1 MHFTLHITLLNKPP
15 RSGAFARAA
24 TWKSAPPRSPRILLP
39 HRWNKTTATRLRI
52 CFQRLLQARLPQMLR
67 STWLL
72 TPPHLTLS
80 ILFRPGASQLPGG
93 ISSSKTLVDYL
104 CGCWSRVP
112 GSGSTTS
119 GSCRNWET
127 RVSSANGGVGSGMW
141 RGKYLLLCVYS
152 RQIGYSQNRID
163 VRNKYRPLGCVNF

>member
-119 GSCRNWET
+119 DSCRSLRVEGNTCFVGKWRCWEWDVEGEVFT
-127 RVSSANGGVGSGMW
+127 VMC
-141 RGKYLLLCVYS
+141 LL
-152 RQIGYSQNRID
+152 
-163 VRNKYRPLGCVNF
+163 